1 MTHLIIIAERP
12 DACSPASVQAWSAFL
27 NSATPHIRR
36 DRSAQTLLEGCF
48 LLERSAS
55 STTIGAIL
63 GCARRAD
70 IRYHV
75 LEALSC
81 KSADAKLIQIYD
93 PEYQGC

>member
-1 MTHLIIIAERP
+1 M
-12 DACSPASVQAWSAFL
+12 
-27 NSATPHIRR
+27 R

-48 LLERSAS
+48 LLDRSAS
-55 STTIGAIL
+55 GTTIGAIL
-63 GCARRAD
+63 GCARQEG

-93 PEYQGC
+93 HEYQAG